1 MHFSNVKLLTTR
13 SSMLARTTASS
24 RLLSRC
30 QSVHTSCES
39 QAIKCVSTKV
49 SVKPS
54 NSSGLRTH
62 RSPFMKRSVFST
74 LSDIALAKPA
84 PESSNDR
91 KWTPQLTKIVSTI
104 GPTSEQFP
112 VLQDLVRSGV
122 RIMRLNFSHATVEE
136 VELRVKNL
144 RLCEGKHGENLS
156 SSDDKNVRA
165 VLLDTR
171 GPEIRMGKLQG
182 DHSGH
187 ETIQLEA
194 GGTINLHTTENWA
207 DSGSTETDLFID
219 YPKLHKCLDPGSKVL
234 LDDGAVILTVQSVES
249 AKEFCG
255 SVTCT
260 IDNSGDLRSRAGV
273 NLPGAETD
281 LPAMSAKDKVDIKYG
296 MTKDVDYLAASFI
309 QNAEGVR
316 EIRRYMKEC
325 AEEIGM
331 DPNYPLPLIISKIES
346 ASALKN
352 FDSILEESDGIMVA
366 RGDLGVEIPIHL
378 VTNAQKEIIAACNAA
393 GKPVIVAT
401 QMLESMAKN
410 PRPTRAEVSD
420 VSNAVFDGA
429 DAVMTSGETAKGK
442 YPVETVIMMNEI
454 IQGAEKFAVA
464 RPHLVNPNYG
474 GGVFFKS
481 SDTGSALSSIAKA
494 AVTAATKRN
503 AAAILVLSSE
513 ECKLPRFVSANRPN
527 VPIIVFV
534 PSAKMARQ
542 LILFRGIHPV
552 VDKLNGIP
560 THKRPAM
567 AINYAKDMGFFEEG
581 DDVVVVGMEAEEN
594 IEDFG
599 MMKVTKV
606 PSSR

>member
-1 MHFSNVKLLTTR
+1 MHFSNAKLLTSR
-13 SSMLARTTASS
+13 SSMLARTSSS
-24 RLLSRC
+24 RKLLSRC
-30 QSVHTSCES
+30 QSVLTSCES

-49 SVKPS
+49 SVIPS
-54 NSSGLRTH
+54 NSSGLRMH

-74 LSDIALAKPA
+74 LSDIALAKPD
-84 PESSNDR
+84 PVSSNDR

-144 RLCEGKHGENLS
+144 RLCEGKHGANLS

-171 GPEIRMGKLQG
+171 GPEIRMGKLRG
-182 DHSGH
+182 DDSGH

-249 AKEFCG
+249 GKESCG

-296 MTKDVDYLAASFI
+296 MTKDVDYVAASFI

-325 AEEIGM
+325 AHEIGM
-331 DPNYPLPLIISKIES
+331 DPNYPLPLLISKIES

-378 VTNAQKEIIAACNAA
+378 VTNAQKEIIAACNAT

>member
-1 MHFSNVKLLTTR
+1 MHFSNVKLASTR
-13 SSMLARTTASS
+13 FPMLVRKAVST
-24 RLLSRC
+24 RLITRYNACVPQL
-30 QSVHTSCES
+30 
-39 QAIKCVSTKV
+39 IKCVPTTGNV
-49 SVKPS
+49 GHGSVPGLQGISPS
-54 NSSGLRTH
+54 IS
-62 RSPFMKRSVFST
+62 RSYFST
-74 LSDIALAKPA
+74 LPDIAIAKEA
-84 PESSNDR
+84 PTSSYGG

-112 VLQDLVRSGV
+112 VLQELVKSGV

-144 RLCEGKHGENLS
+144 RLCEGKHGVNLAS
-156 SSDDKNVRA
+156 ADRNVRA

-171 GPEIRMGKLQG
+171 GPEIRMGKLRD

-187 ETIQLEA
+187 ETIQLQT
-194 GGTINLHTTENWA
+194 GGTINLHTSQTWA

-219 YPKLHKCLDPGSKVL
+219 YPKLHKCLEPGSKVL

-249 AKEFCG
+249 SKEFNG

-296 MTKDVDYLAASFI
+296 MTKDIDYVAASFI

-325 AEEIGM
+325 ADEIGFE
-331 DPNYPLPLIISKIES
+331 PNYPLPLIISKIES

-378 VTNAQKEIIAACNAA
+378 VTNAQKEMVAACNAA

-442 YPVETVIMMNEI
+442 YPVQTVKMMNEI
-454 IQGAEKFAVA
+454 IQGAENFASA
-464 RPHLVNPNYG
+464 RPQLVNPNYG
-474 GGVFFKS
+474 GGIFGAS
-481 SDTGSALSSIAKA
+481 SINGCTRSSIAKA
-494 AVTAATKRN
+494 AVTAAAKRN
-503 AAAILVLSSE
+503 ATAILVLSSE
-513 ECKLPRFVSANRPN
+513 DCTLPRFVSANRPN
-527 VPIIVFV
+527 VPIVVFAS
-534 PSAKMARQ
+534 SAKLARQ
-542 LILFRGIHPV
+542 LILSRGIHPV
-552 VDKLNGIP
+552 VGKLSGVS
-560 THKRPAM
+560 THKRPAL
-567 AINYAKDMGFFEEG
+567 ALKYAKEMGFVEDG
-581 DDVVVVGMEAEEN
+581 DNVVIVGMEPEEN
-594 IEDFG
+594 AEDFG

-606 PSSR
+606 PTSSDS